1 MLWFN
6 VILSMGYTQ
15 NYLSILIHVIVIMET
30 MIFNEEGNVTIDY

>member
-6 VILSMGYTQ
+6 VALSIGYTQ
-15 NYLSILIHVIVIMET
+15 NYLSILIRVIVIMET